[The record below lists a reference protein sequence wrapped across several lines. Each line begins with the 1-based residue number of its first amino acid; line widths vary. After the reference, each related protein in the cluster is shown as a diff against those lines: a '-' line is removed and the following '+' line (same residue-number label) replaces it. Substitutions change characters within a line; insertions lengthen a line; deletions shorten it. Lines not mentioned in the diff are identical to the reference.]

1 MRRGY
6 ANAASGASTERHS
19 WGKFMRAVSKKQHSA
34 VLLPGRHMKK
44 PQAEAWGLLLIQ

>member
-19 WGKFMRAVSKKQHSA
+19 WGKFMRVVSKKQHST
-34 VLLPGRHMKK
+34 VPPPCRHMKK
-44 PQAEAWGLLLIQ
+44 PQAEAWDLLLIQ